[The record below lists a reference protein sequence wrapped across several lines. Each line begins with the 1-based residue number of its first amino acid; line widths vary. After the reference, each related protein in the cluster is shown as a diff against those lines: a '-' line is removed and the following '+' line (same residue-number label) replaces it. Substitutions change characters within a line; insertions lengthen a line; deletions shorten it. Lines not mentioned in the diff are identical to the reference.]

1 MPSSIGNDER
11 SASSIIIKSDSGAG
25 MTNCSV
31 RHPTMPLLRRRIV
44 GLIIIITTLF
54 NAAVG
59 TIATTDNVVAAH
71 TKPPSHP
78 FMNVET
84 SCSGDSLLIM
94 ASLQEPFFG
103 LIYANGF
110 ATSPS
115 CRAEG
120 TGSRLLR
127 LALNSSECGIHFIQ
141 SEDGSRQLELSLYL
155 QYDYHVQQAVDEKM
169 TTRCRLQ
176 TSEKSS
182 TESPVTQPPSSL
194 QQRHSAIFSLL
205 EKSGRRN
212 EAGPPATTIKNAL
225 LPFRPLM
232 NNSLTPTTSSPGKL
246 SGLPLTSYQAK
257 KLEMNRDSSKTP
269 SASPSM
275 VLSGALKL
283 LPAPKQRDQITCWMD
298 IVAGTDPTG
307 NPVEGYLR
315 VGQEATV
322 VVRVRQTVGL
332 DTRLTSCVA
341 HDGSHESQQEL
352 LDSDGCSLDTSIL
365 PNVQE
370 RIINRSGSI
379 IKLLYANFQA
389 FRFPDRDHLHLKCTV
404 VVCKGKCLMNPCNL
418 IRRKGRATNSSKV
431 TEGKGFGQLGSIR
444 QLSAQEMSEAATRP
458 SRGRNSDRS
467 LSTFTDSKSRLR
479 SGSLRSSNLTL
490 AINSIPNYG
499 AIIDKVDVFNSV
511 EIRVATS
518 TKNTDDAIRGYTSK
532 SISDEDFSD
541 GSSEE
546 AIFCLTPSKLFMA
559 FGILFAVLISAM
571 LFAVCV
577 CIRIKT
583 SKNNQKNQQ
592 QQQQQQQRHNPYS
605 ASSPPRFLSSSP
617 CPPTQAYNPACMRH
631 PGSFNSR
638 HQLQLNFNRHQNSAA
653 PYMRVFK

>member
-1 MPSSIGNDER
+1 MSLSFSFPGY
-11 SASSIIIKSDSGAG
+11 SGAC
-25 MTNCSV
+25 TTTCSV
-31 RHPTMPLLRRRIV
+31 RHTMMTLYG
-44 GLIIIITTLF
+44 GLILIIATLF
-54 NAAVG
+54 NAAAG
-59 TIATTDNVVAAH
+59 TIATTDNVIAAQ
-71 TKPPSHP
+71 TKTPSHP

-120 TGSRLLR
+120 TGNRLLR
-127 LALNSSECGIHFIQ
+127 LALNASECGIHFIQ
-141 SEDGSRQLELSLYL
+141 TEDGSRQLELSLYL

-176 TSEKSS
+176 TTEKSS
-182 TESPVTQPPSSL
+182 TESPVTQPSSL

-205 EKSGRRN
+205 EKSSRRN

-225 LPFRPLM
+225 LPFRTLM
-232 NNSLTPTTSSPGKL
+232 NNSLTPTTSAPGKL
-246 SGLPLTSYQAK
+246 SSLPLTSYQAK
-257 KLEMNRDSSKTP
+257 KLEMNRDSKIP
-269 SASPSM
+269 SSSSPSM
-275 VLSGALKL
+275 ISSGALKL
-283 LPAPKQRDQITCWMD
+283 LPAPKQRDAITCWMD

-307 NPVEGYLR
+307 NPVESYLR

-370 RIINRSGSI
+370 RIINRSGSV

-431 TEGKGFGQLGSIR
+431 MEGKGFGQLGSIR
-444 QLSAQEMSEAATRP
+444 QLSAQEMSESATRP
-458 SRGRNSDRS
+458 SRLRHIDRS
-467 LSTFTDSKSRLR
+467 LSSSSDSKSRLR
-479 SGSLRSSNLTL
+479 SGSLRSSNLTM

-499 AIIDKVDVFNSV
+499 AVIDKVDVFNSV
-511 EIRVATS
+511 EIRVS
-518 TKNTDDAIRGYTSK
+518 TPSKNTDDAIRGYTSK

-583 SKNNQKNQQ
+583 SKNHQQKNQQ

-617 CPPTQAYNPACMRH
+617 CPPTQNYNPACIRH
-631 PGSFNSR
+631 PGSFNGR
-638 HQLQLNFNRHQNSAA
+638 HQLQLNFNRQNSAA

>member
-1 MPSSIGNDER
+1 MQSSAASDER
-11 SASSIIIKSDSGAG
+11 NCGSRIPSYSDTNITANSFHQTTTVPFFGRII
-25 MTNCSV
+25 V
-31 RHPTMPLLRRRIV
+31 LF
-44 GLIIIITTLF
+44 IIITTLF
-54 NAAVG
+54 NDVVG
-59 TIATTDNVVAAH
+59 TIATTDNSIATQ
-71 TKPPSHP
+71 TKPPTHP

-110 ATSPS
+110 ATTPS
-115 CRAEG
+115 CKAEG
-120 TGSRLLR
+120 TGNRLLR
-127 LALNSSECGIHFIQ
+127 LALNASECGIHFSQ
-141 SEDGSRQLELSLYL
+141 TEDGSRQLELSLYL
-155 QYDYHVQQAVDEKM
+155 QYDVHVQQAVDEKM
-169 TTRCRLQ
+169 TTRCRLLA
-176 TSEKSS
+176 SEKSI
-182 TESPVTQPPSSL
+182 TEAPVTQPSTL
-194 QQRHSAIFSLL
+194 RQRQSAIFSI
-205 EKSGRRN
+205 EKSSRRN
-212 EAGPPATTIKNAL
+212 EAGPPATTIKNTL
-225 LPFRPLM
+225 VMPFRPLM
-232 NNSLTPTTSSPGKL
+232 NNSLTPTTSSGKL

-257 KLEMNRDSSKTP
+257 KLEMSRDSKISSP
-269 SASPSM
+269 PSM
-275 VLSGALKL
+275 VSSGALKL
-283 LPAPKQRDQITCWMD
+283 LPASAKQRDAITCWMD

-307 NPVEGYLR
+307 NPVETYLR

-352 LDSDGCSLDTSIL
+352 LDADGCSLDTSIL

-370 RIINRSGSI
+370 RIINRSGST

-418 IRRKGRATNSSKV
+418 IRRKGRATNTSKV
-431 TEGKGFGQLGSIR
+431 KATEEKGLGHLGSIR
-444 QLSAQEMSEAATRP
+444 QLTAQDMSDAVRPTRP
-458 SRGRNSDRS
+458 RNSDRA
-467 LSTFTDSKSRLR
+467 LSSFNDSKSRLR
-479 SGSLRSSNLTL
+479 SGSLRSSNLSA

-499 AIIDKVDVFNSV
+499 AVVDKIDVFNSV
-511 EIRVATS
+511 EIRVAS
-518 TKNTDDAIRGYTSK
+518 PTKNGDDAIRGYTSK
-532 SISDEDFSD
+532 STSDDDFSEV
-541 GSSEE
+541 SSEE

-583 SKNNQKNQQ
+583 NKNHQKNQQ
-592 QQQQQQQRHNPYS
+592 QQPRHNPYS

-617 CPPTQAYNPACMRH
+617 CPPTQAFNPACLRH
-631 PGSFNSR
+631 PGSFSSR
-638 HQLQLNFNRHQNSAA
+638 HQLQLNFNRQNSAA

>member
-1 MPSSIGNDER
+1 MPSSAASDER
-11 SASSIIIKSDSGAG
+11 NSGSRITSYSDANMTASSFRQTTTAPFFGRII
-25 MTNCSV
+25 
-31 RHPTMPLLRRRIV
+31 
-44 GLIIIITTLF
+44 GLFIIITTLF
-54 NAAVG
+54 NDAVG
-59 TIATTDNVVAAH
+59 TIATTDNSIAAQ
-71 TKPPSHP
+71 TKPPTHP

-84 SCSGDSLLIM
+84 SCSGDSLLIV

-110 ATSPS
+110 ATTPS
-115 CRAEG
+115 CKAEG
-120 TGSRLLR
+120 TGNRLLR
-127 LALNSSECGIHFIQ
+127 LVLNASECGIHFSQ
-141 SEDGSRQLELSLYL
+141 TEDGSRQLELSLYL
-155 QYDYHVQQAVDEKM
+155 QYDVHVQQAVDEKM

-176 TSEKSS
+176 ASEKSI
-182 TESPVTQPPSSL
+182 TESPVTQPSTL
-194 QQRHSAIFSLL
+194 RQRHSAIFSLL

-257 KLEMNRDSSKTP
+257 KLEMNRDTKIPSSP
-269 SASPSM
+269 PSM
-275 VLSGALKL
+275 VSSVALKL
-283 LPAPKQRDQITCWMD
+283 LPAPKQRDAITCWMD

-307 NPVEGYLR
+307 NPVETYLR

-418 IRRKGRATNSSKV
+418 IRRKGRAASTSKV
-431 TEGKGFGQLGSIR
+431 KITEEKGLGHLGSIR
-444 QLSAQEMSEAATRP
+444 QLTAQDMSDAVRPTRP
-458 SRGRNSDRS
+458 RNSYRALSS
-467 LSTFTDSKSRLR
+467 LNDSKSRLR
-479 SGSLRSSNLTL
+479 SGSLRSSNLSA

-499 AIIDKVDVFNSV
+499 AVVDKIDVFNSV
-511 EIRVATS
+511 EIRVAS
-518 TKNTDDAIRGYTSK
+518 PSKNGDDAIRGYTSK
-532 SISDEDFSD
+532 STSDDDFSEVL
-541 GSSEE
+541 SEE

-583 SKNNQKNQQ
+583 NKDHQKNQQ
-592 QQQQQQQRHNPYS
+592 QQPRHNPYS

-617 CPPTQAYNPACMRH
+617 CPPTQVFNPACLRH
-631 PGSFNSR
+631 PGSFSSR
-638 HQLQLNFNRHQNSAA
+638 HQLQLNFNRQNSAA